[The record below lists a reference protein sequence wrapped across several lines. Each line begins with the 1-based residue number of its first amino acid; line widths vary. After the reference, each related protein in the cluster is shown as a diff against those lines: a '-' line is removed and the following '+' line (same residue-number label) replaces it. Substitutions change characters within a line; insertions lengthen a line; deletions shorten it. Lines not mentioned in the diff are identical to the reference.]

1 MTGTIPLSQSAVN
14 GHRVKYGLGQRTFGL
29 LENFWTVFWTTL
41 WTSFWTILR
50 GGGGEG
56 GQVTN
61 FLYQRR
67 REGENHNNA
76 INI

>member
-14 GHRVKYGLGQRTFGL
+14 GHRVKYGLDQWTFGL

-50 GGGGEG
+50 GGGG

-61 FLYQRR
+61 FPYQRG